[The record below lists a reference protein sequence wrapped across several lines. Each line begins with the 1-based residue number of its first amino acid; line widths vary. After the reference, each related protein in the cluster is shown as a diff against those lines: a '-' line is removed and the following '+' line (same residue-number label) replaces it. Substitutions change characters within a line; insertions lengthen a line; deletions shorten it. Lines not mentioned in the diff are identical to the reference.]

1 MDDGAHLAKPRTAA
15 RGITVNPARWQQLKS
30 AFDEA
35 LQLDPAQR
43 PGYIEEI
50 CALDPELRK
59 EIESMLAAHEEVSDA
74 FLNTP
79 AAGLDAF
86 QDLTGADPW
95 IGKHIGPYQLVRE
108 LGSGGMGEVYFAVRA
123 DAEFHKEVAIK
134 LIRSGQ
140 DSAAV
145 VSRFKVERQ
154 ILASLDHPNIAKLLD
169 GGRTPQ
175 GQPYFVMEYVPGG
188 ADHGIL
194 R

>member
-1 MDDGAHLAKPRTAA
+1 M
-15 RGITVNPARWQQLKS
+15 NPARWQRLKS
-30 AFDEA
+30 AFDEV
-35 LQLDPAQR
+35 LQLDPSQR
-43 PGYIEEI
+43 PSYIDEI
-50 CALDPELRK
+50 CASDQELRK
-59 EIESMLAAHEEVSDA
+59 EIESLLAAHEQLSDV

-95 IGKHIGPYQLVRE
+95 VGKHIGPYQLVRE
-108 LGSGGMGEVYFAVRA
+108 LGSGGMGEVYLAVRA

-134 LIRSGQ
+134 LIRSGH

-145 VSRFKVERQ
+145 VSRFKTERQ

-175 GQPYFVMEYVPGG
+175 GQPYFIMEYVPGLP
-188 ADHGIL
+188 ITE
-194 R
+194 